1 MALLVKGSR
10 TEKMDQQLLNAIA
23 ILAQDPG
30 SIPGKPRLRHNNHS
44 GYLMLLLSSVCTR
57 YARAYGTHTYT
68 YRPNVPV

>member
-30 SIPGKPRLRHNNHS
+30 SIPWKQRLCHS
-44 GYLMLLLSSVCTR
+44 GNLMLLLSSVCTR
-57 YARAYGTHTYT
+57 YAQAYGTHTYT